1 VKEQFPNENAFNRC
15 ACTISM
21 IYNERFGSRIHKGFA
36 KVQAEL
42 SEMFEKTASL

>member
-1 VKEQFPNENAFNRC
+1 
-15 ACTISM
+15 M

-42 SEMFEKTASL
+42 SEMFEKIASP